1 MDKQPQP
8 VTLYL
13 SVNPGSRVELLQ
25 MLKHPGDD
33 NLFHSFIA
41 KCLLGASS
49 QQRVPDNWLFRYDFP
64 DKGKLPPEL
73 SNPTKEL
80 PFDTVSRAA
89 TAQDIRPTRIVTL
102 REAHYCTQEGIDP
115 LSFDAETKTR
125 IGFPEEYD
133 RGRRADD
140 FPSCRAVDTGYG
152 VLLYDM
158 DHMAGREA
166 YRSFMQHC
174 ADHFFDPEM
183 TLERIRIYDLHRH
196 FDFGPLEKS
205 IEALNFN
212 FHHRRHD
219 FTMQDLLRKPLLS
232 DELLREGVARRSYD
246 MRPLAENYSLMM
258 TREELLLYNTHHT
271 FSIAV
276 LDHVAR
282 NGYPTWELGPEWA
295 KICPLSTRFRD
306 LSARIVPCKDPQ
318 QMESLQMQARRKAD
332 ELLEDYFPARRKELS
347 PKLGYAAEQQAYHI
361 PDPVPAKN
369 RLKL

>member
-8 VTLYL
+8 TTVLL
-13 SVNPGSRVELLQ
+13 SVNPDSRVELLQ
-25 MLKHPGDD
+25 VLKHPADD
-33 NLFHSFIA
+33 NLFRSFIA

-64 DKGKLPPEL
+64 DGGKLPPEWRKPEHGL
-73 SNPTKEL
+73 R
-80 PFDTVSRAA
+80 FDTVSRAA
-89 TAQDIRPTRIVTL
+89 AAQDIRPTRIVTL

-115 LSFDAETKTR
+115 LSFDAATKTR

-133 RGRRADD
+133 SERRSDD
-140 FPSCRAVDTGYG
+140 FPSCRAVDTGRG

-158 DHMAGREA
+158 DHTAGREA

-183 TLERIRIYDLHRH
+183 TLERIRIYDLHRY
-196 FDFGPLEKS
+196 FDFGPLEKN

-212 FHHRRHD
+212 FRHRGHD
-219 FTMQDLLRKPLLS
+219 FTMQELLRKPLLGN
-232 DELLREGVARRSYD
+232 DLLREGVVRRSYD

-258 TREELLLYNTHHT
+258 TREELLLYNTHHA

-306 LSARIVPCKDPQ
+306 LSARIIPCKDPQ
-318 QMESLQMQARRKAD
+318 QMESLQGQARSKAS
-332 ELLEDYFPARRKELS
+332 ELLETYFPSRRKELS
-347 PKLGYAAEQQAYHI
+347 PELGHAAEQQVYHI
-361 PDPVPAKN
+361 PDPVPTKT